1 MKIVAIKIKNYRLFE
16 DIEIKNIPPLCVII
30 GANGTGKS
38 TLFDVFGFLRDALK
52 NNIRQALQIRG
63 GFNEVVT
70 RGKEKEDIE
79 VELKFR
85 MKILETERLVTY
97 SLIIGQDQKRPVVKR
112 EILRYKRGEHGKP
125 FHFLDFQNGKGYA
138 IINEE
143 DFEQAD
149 EELEREEQQLESS
162 DILAIKGLGQFQ
174 RFKAASA
181 FRSLIENWH
190 VSDFHISEAR
200 GSKDAL
206 YAEHLSPTGDNMAV
220 VAQYIYQE
228 HPEIFDQ
235 ILQRMQARVPG
246 ISKVEAKNTEDGRL
260 ILKFQD
266 QAFKDPF
273 IDRYVSDGTMKMFAY
288 LILLFDPHPHPLL
301 CVEEPENQLYPSLLH
316 ELAEEFASYAHRGG
330 QVFVSTHSP
339 DFLNAVPLDSIF
351 WLIKEKG
358 VTKIQKATDNETLKN
373 LVAAGDLPG
382 YLWNQGWFEGV
393 TPWWVTIWFFYSK
406 NLPLRTF

>member
-38 TLFDVFGFLRDALK
+38 TLFDIFGFLRDALK

-79 VELKFR
+79 IELKFR

-97 SLIIGQDQKRPVVKR
+97 SLTIGQDQKRPIVKR

-143 DFEQAD
+143 DFEQTD

-206 YAEHLSPTGDNMAV
+206 YAEHLSATGDNMAV

-228 HPEIFDQ
+228 HPAIFDQ

-288 LILLFDPHPHPLL
+288 LILLFDPKPHPLL

-339 DFLNAVPLDSIF
+339 DFLNAVPLDSIY

-373 LVAAGDLPG
+373 LVTAGDLPG

-393 TPWWVTIWFFYSK
+393 AP
-406 NLPLRTF
+406 

>member
-1 MKIVAIKIKNYRLFE
+1 MKIVYIRIKNYGLFKSL
-16 DIEIKNIPPLCVII
+16 EINHIPEFCVII

-38 TLFDVFGFLRDALK
+38 TLFDVFEFLRDALK
-52 NNIRQALQIRG
+52 NNIRQALQVRG

-70 RGKEKEDIE
+70 RGQEQEDIE
-79 VELKFR
+79 IELKFR
-85 MKILETERLVTY
+85 MEILGNERLVTY
-97 SLIIGQDQKRPVVKR
+97 ILIVGQEKRRPVVKR
-112 EILRYKRGEHGKP
+112 EILRYKRGEHGQL
-125 FHFLDFQNGKGYA
+125 FHFIDFQNGKGYA

-143 DFEQAD
+143 YFSQAD
-149 EELEREEQQLESS
+149 EDLKPQEQQLESS

-181 FRSLIENWH
+181 LRSFIENWH

-220 VAQYIYQE
+220 FAQYIYQE
-228 HPEIFDQ
+228 HPEIFEQ
-235 ILQRMQARVPG
+235 ILQRMKERVPG
-246 ISKVEAKNTEDGRL
+246 ISQVKAKNTEDGRL

-266 QAFKDPF
+266 EAFKDPF
-273 IDRYVSDGTMKMFAY
+273 IDRYVSDGTMKMFGY
-288 LILLFDPHPHPLL
+288 LLLLFDPKPHPLL

-339 DFLNAVPLDSIF
+339 DFLNAVPLESIF
-351 WLIKEKG
+351 WLTKEQG
-358 VTKIQKATDNETLKN
+358 ITKISKAIDDEILIN
-373 LVAAGDLPG
+373 LFKAGDLPG
-382 YLWNQGWFEGV
+382 YLWNQGWFKGV
-393 TPWWVTIWFFYSK
+393 AP
-406 NLPLRTF
+406 

>member
-1 MKIVAIKIKNYRLFE
+1 MKIVSIKIKNYRVFE
-16 DIEIKNIPPLCVII
+16 SLDMDNIPAFCVII

-38 TLFDVFGFLRDALK
+38 TLFDIFGFLRDALK

-70 RGKEKEDIE
+70 RGKEDQDIE
-79 VELKFR
+79 IELKFR
-85 MKILETERLVTY
+85 MKIIDAERLVTY
-97 SLIIGQDQKRPVVKR
+97 SLTIGQDKKRPIIKR

-125 FHFLDFQNGKGYA
+125 FHFLDFQKGKGYA

-143 DFEQAD
+143 NFEQAD

-190 VSDFHISEAR
+190 VSDFHISDAR

-206 YAEHLSPTGDNMAV
+206 YAEHLTPTGDNMAIV
-220 VAQYIYQE
+220 SQYIYQE
-228 HPEIFDQ
+228 HPEIFGQ
-235 ILQRMQARVPG
+235 ILQRMKERVPG
-246 ISKVEAKNTEDGRL
+246 IADVEAKNTEDGRL
-260 ILKFQD
+260 ILRFRD
-266 QAFKDPF
+266 RAFKDPF

-288 LILLFDPHPHPLL
+288 LILLFDPKPHPLL
-301 CVEEPENQLYPSLLH
+301 CVEEPENQLYPTLLH
-316 ELAEEFASYAHRGG
+316 QLAEEFASYSHRGG
-330 QVFVSTHSP
+330 QVFASTHSP

-351 WLIKEKG
+351 WLTKEQG
-358 VTKIQKATDNETLKN
+358 TTKIFRASDHEHLKN
-373 LVAAGDLPG
+373 LVQAGDLPG
-382 YLWNQGWFEGV
+382 YLWNQGWFKGV
-393 TPWWVTIWFFYSK
+393 SPQ
-406 NLPLRTF
+406 

>member
-1 MKIVAIKIKNYRLFE
+1 MKIASIKIKNYRAFE
-16 DIEIKNIPPLCVII
+16 SLEIKSIPAFCVII

-38 TLFDVFGFLRDALK
+38 TLFDIFGFLRDSLK

-63 GFNEVVT
+63 GFNEVIT
-70 RGKEKEDIE
+70 RGKEQEDIE
-79 VELKFR
+79 IELKFR
-85 MKILETERLVTY
+85 MNILEKERLVTY
-97 SLIIGQDQKRPVVKR
+97 SLVVGQDIGRPVVKR
-112 EILRYKRGEHGKP
+112 EVLRYKRGEYGSP
-125 FHFLDFQNGKGYA
+125 YHFLDFQKGKGYA
-138 IINEE
+138 ITNEE
-143 DFEQAD
+143 DFEQTD
-149 EELEREEQQLESS
+149 EELNREEQQLESQ

-190 VSDFHISEAR
+190 VSDFHISDAR

-206 YAEHLSPTGDNMAV
+206 YAEHLSPAGDNMAV
-220 VAQYIYQE
+220 VAQYIYQS
-228 HPEIFDQ
+228 HYDIFQ
-235 ILQRMQARVPG
+235 IILNKMRERVPG
-246 ISKVEAKNTEDGRL
+246 VSQVEAKETEDGRL

-288 LILLFDPHPHPLL
+288 LILLFDPQPHPLL

-316 ELAEEFASYAHRGG
+316 ELAEEFASYADRGG

-339 DFLNAVPLDSIF
+339 DFLNAVPLDSVF
-351 WLIKEKG
+351 WLAKEQG
-358 VTKIQKATDNETLKN
+358 ITKIFRAADNEILKR
-373 LVAAGDLPG
+373 LIREGDLPG

-393 TPWWVTIWFFYSK
+393 AP
-406 NLPLRTF
+406 

>member
-1 MKIVAIKIKNYRLFE
+1 MKIVYIRIKNYGLFKSL
-16 DIEIKNIPPLCVII
+16 EINHIPEFCVII

-38 TLFDVFGFLRDALK
+38 TLFDVFEFLRDALK
-52 NNIRQALQIRG
+52 NNIRQALQVRG

-70 RGKEKEDIE
+70 RGQEQEDIE
-79 VELKFR
+79 IELKFR
-85 MKILETERLVTY
+85 MEILGNERLVTY
-97 SLIIGQDQKRPVVKR
+97 ILIVGQEKRRPVVKR
-112 EILRYKRGEHGKP
+112 EILRYKRGEHGQP
-125 FHFLDFQNGKGYA
+125 FHFIDFQNGKGYA

-143 DFEQAD
+143 YFSQAD
-149 EELEREEQQLESS
+149 EDLKPQEQQLESS

-181 FRSLIENWH
+181 LRSFIENWH

-220 VAQYIYQE
+220 FAQYIYQE
-228 HPEIFDQ
+228 HPEIFEQ
-235 ILQRMQARVPG
+235 ILQRMKERVPG
-246 ISKVEAKNTEDGRL
+246 ISQVKAKNTEDGRL
-260 ILKFQD
+260 ILKFQEE
-266 QAFKDPF
+266 AFKDPF

-288 LILLFDPHPHPLL
+288 LLLLFDPKPHPLL

-339 DFLNAVPLDSIF
+339 EFLNAVPLESIF
-351 WLIKEKG
+351 WLTKEQG
-358 VTKIQKATDNETLKN
+358 ITKISKAIDDEILIN
-373 LVAAGDLPG
+373 LFKAGDLPG
-382 YLWNQGWFEGV
+382 YLWNQGWFKGV
-393 TPWWVTIWFFYSK
+393 AP
-406 NLPLRTF
+406 